1 MKDDKGVHE
10 QLSYAMSEDG
20 GKSFVKQH
28 PNPFYY
34 APNECISREFRDPK
48 VFKDKEDYTQY
59 TDRYTAAYS
68 EKSDLIRGGGFK
80 IYTSLDSQLQDQL
93 QTQIDQSLSGFT
105 ELQDNGKF
113 ALQAPV
119 LL

>member
-1 MKDDKGVHE
+1 MPPLRLYSRNLREPTKNY
-10 QLSYAMSEDG
+10 QSSYAIHCASPGIDEKGTISSSSMYLKIKKIIHSILTCIQQLIL
-20 GKSFVKQH
+20 K
-28 PNPFYY
+28 NPTR
-34 APNECISREFRDPK
+34 S
-48 VFKDKEDYTQY
+48 
-59 TDRYTAAYS
+59 AA
-68 EKSDLIRGGGFK
+68 EAFK

-93 QTQIDQSLSGFT
+93 QAQIDQSLSGFT

>member
-1 MKDDKGVHE
+1 MPPFKIVQQESEGTDE
-10 QLSYAMSEDG
+10 NYQSSYAIHCAALELMKKDN
-20 GKSFVKQH
+20 FQ
-28 PNPFYY
+28 FQY
-34 APNECISREFRDPK
+34 

-93 QTQIDQSLSGFT
+93 QAQIDQSLSGFT

-113 ALQAPV
+113 ALQGRRCYCR
-119 LL
+119 